1 LWYQGS
7 GVQVPSIAPFTQL
20 PDQLHKMT
28 TPWGLPDFDAHEDVH
43 FFTDEK
49 SGLKAIIAIH
59 SAHLGPAGGGC
70 RFWHYA
76 KDEEALVDALRLSR
90 GMSYKN
96 AMAGLALGGGKAV
109 ILADEAR
116 HKTPEML
123 HAFGKAIDHLGGRYV
138 TAEDVGMDVADM
150 IEIARS
156 TKYVAGLP
164 AEGRHV
170 GGDPGPHTS
179 LGVFFGIKAAVKR
192 ALGKDS
198 VKGLHIALQGAGS
211 VATGVALHACAEG
224 AKLSIADVDQAK
236 AEKLA
241 DATGGEPVWPGE
253 ILSLEADVLSPCAL
267 GAIFNEKSIAQ
278 LKVPVVAG
286 GANNQL
292 TTPQDGERLHAR
304 GILYAPD
311 YVINAGG
318 IINVCT
324 EYLGDGDAGLV
335 RQRIEGIPVR
345 LEEIWAESQQ
355 SGRDPA
361 SVADAMAQRLIGRA

>member
-1 LWYQGS
+1 
-7 GVQVPSIAPFTQL
+7 
-20 PDQLHKMT
+20 MT
-28 TPWGLPDFDAHEDVH
+28 TPWGLADFDAHEELH
-43 FFTDEK
+43 FIDDPK
-49 SGLKAIIAIH
+49 CGLKAIIAIH
-59 SAHLGPAGGGC
+59 STHLGPAAGGA

-96 AMAGLALGGGKAV
+96 AMAGLPLGGGKSV
-109 ILADEAR
+109 LLANEGR
-116 HKTPEML
+116 TKTPDLL
-123 HAFGKAIDHLGGRYV
+123 HAFGKAVDHLGGRYV
-138 TAEDVGMDVADM
+138 TAEDVGMSVADM
-150 IEIARS
+150 IEVARS
-156 TKYVAGLP
+156 TRFVAGLP
-164 AEGRHV
+164 NSGSDV

-179 LGVFFGIKAAVKR
+179 LGVFLGIKAAVKR

-198 VKGLHIALQGAGS
+198 LAGLHIAMQGAGS
-211 VATGVALHACAEG
+211 VATGVALHAAAEG

-236 AEKLA
+236 AQKLA
-241 DATGGEPVWPGE
+241 DASDGKVVSPDE
-253 ILSLEADVLSPCAL
+253 ILGLEADVVSPNAL
-267 GAIFNEKSIAQ
+267 GAILNEQSIAA
-278 LKVPVVAG
+278 LKTTIVAG

-292 TTPQDGERLHAR
+292 AKPEDGPRLQQR

-324 EYLGDGDAGLV
+324 EYLGDGDAVLV

-345 LEEIWAESQQ
+345 LEQVWTESKA

-361 SVADAMAQRLIGRA
+361 SVADAMAQKLIGRA